1 MRTMRIG
8 DKVRSYHNPLIVG
21 KVVDVLDVPSQ
32 TWLME
37 GTQTSERYI
46 ILEMQNRDL
55 IRLKASDLYVE
66 EWA

>member
-21 KVVDVLDVPSQ
+21 TVMDVMEVPSQ

-46 ILEMQNRDL
+46 ILKLQNQDL
-55 IRLKASDLYVE
+55 LRMKASDLYVE

>member
-21 KVVDVLDVPSQ
+21 KVVDVLEVPAQ
-32 TWLME
+32 TWMME

-55 IRLKASDLYVE
+55 LRVKASDLYVE